1 VTDVKGSERPYSSP
15 LRAQQADAT
24 RRAVLGAAQEL
35 FIAQGYGAT
44 TLDQIA
50 ALAGVSKPTV
60 FSAVGNKQTVL
71 SAVRDVA
78 MAGDDEK
85 LSMVERPLAK
95 EIRQEP
101 DPYRAVELMA
111 DLFTGIDRRYARID
125 EVLRGAAH
133 SGEPGPREL
142 WNTSEE
148 QRLTGARIWA
158 TSLADKGPFRDG
170 VDVDAATDLLWLHMA
185 PDQYHRLVHVRGWS
199 DERFRHFLIDSL
211 TRLLLPPR
219 SDD

>member
-1 VTDVKGSERPYSSP
+1 VTDVKGFERPYSSP
-15 LRAQQADAT
+15 LRAQQAAAT
-24 RRAVLGAAQEL
+24 RRAVLDAAREL

-50 ALAGVSKPTV
+50 ARAGVSKPTV

-85 LSMVERPLAK
+85 LSMVQRPLA
-95 EIRQEP
+95 EQIRQEQ
-101 DPYRAVELMA
+101 DPYRAVELLA
-111 DLFTGIDRRYARID
+111 GLFTGVDRRYARID

-133 SGEPGPREL
+133 SGEPGLRQL
-142 WNTSEE
+142 WQTSED

-158 TSLADKGPFRDG
+158 TALAAKGRFRDG
-170 VDVDAATDLLWLHMA
+170 VDVDTATDLLWLHMA

-199 DERFRHFLIDSL
+199 DERFERCLIDSL

>member
-1 VTDVKGSERPYSSP
+1 MADVKASERTYSSP

-24 RRAVLGAAQEL
+24 RRAVLAAASEL

-50 ALAGVSKPTV
+50 ARAGVSKPTV

-85 LSMVERPLAK
+85 LSMVERPLA
-95 EIRQEP
+95 EQIREEP
-101 DPYRAVELMA
+101 DAPRAVELLA
-111 DLFTGIDRRYARID
+111 GLFTGIGRRYARID

-133 SGEPGPREL
+133 SGEPGLREL
-142 WNTSEE
+142 WQTSEE
-148 QRLTGARIWA
+148 QRLTGPRIWA
-158 TSLADKGPFRDG
+158 TALAGKGSFRDG
-170 VDVDAATDLLWLHMA
+170 VDVDTAADLLWLHMA
-185 PDQYHRLVHVRGWS
+185 PDQYQRLVHVRGWAAG
-199 DERFRHFLIDSL
+199 
-211 TRLLLPPR
+211 RLQRRWGDPPTP
-219 SDD
+219 

>member
-1 VTDVKGSERPYSSP
+1 MVDVKGSERSYSSP

-24 RRAVLGAAQEL
+24 RRAVLDAASEL
-35 FIAQGYGAT
+35 FVAQGYGAT

-50 ALAGVSKPTV
+50 ARAGVSKPTV

-71 SAVRDVA
+71 SAVRDIA
-78 MAGDDEK
+78 MAGDDER
-85 LSMVERPLAK
+85 LSMVERPLAE

-101 DPYRAVELMA
+101 DPHRAVELLA
-111 DLFTGIDRRYARID
+111 RLFTGVGRRYARID

-133 SGEPGPREL
+133 SGEPGLREL
-142 WNTSEE
+142 WQTSEE

-158 TSLADKGPFRDG
+158 TALAAKGSFRDD
-170 VDVDAATDLLWLHMA
+170 VDVHTATDLLWLHMA

-199 DERFRHFLIDSL
+199 DDRFQRWLIDTLS
-211 TRLLLPPR
+211 RQLLPSRPG
-219 SDD
+219 D

>member
-1 VTDVKGSERPYSSP
+1 MTDVKGPERTYSSP

-24 RRAVLGAAQEL
+24 RRAVLDAAREL

-50 ALAGVSKPTV
+50 ARAGVSKPTV

-78 MAGDDEK
+78 MAGDDKK
-85 LSMVERPLAK
+85 LSMVERPLAE
-95 EIRQEP
+95 EIRQER
-101 DPYRAVELMA
+101 DPHRAVELLA
-111 DLFTGIDRRYARID
+111 RLFTGVGRRYARID
-125 EVLRGAAH
+125 EILRGAAH
-133 SGEPGPREL
+133 SGEPGLREL
-142 WNTSEE
+142 WQTSED

-158 TSLADKGPFRDG
+158 TCLFDKGPFRDG
-170 VDVDAATDLLWLHMA
+170 MDVGTATDLLWLHMA
-185 PDQYHRLVHVRGWS
+185 PDVYHRLVHVRGWS
-199 DERFRHFLIDSL
+199 DDRFQRWLHDTLSL
-211 TRLLLPPR
+211 LLLPPQ

>member
-1 VTDVKGSERPYSSP
+1 MADVKGPERPYSSP

-24 RRAVLGAAQEL
+24 RRGVLDAARDL

-50 ALAGVSKPTV
+50 ARAGVSKPTV

-85 LSMVERPLAK
+85 LTMVERPLAEK
-95 EIRQEP
+95 IRQEP
-101 DPYRAVELMA
+101 DPHRAVELLA
-111 DLFTGIDRRYARID
+111 HLFTGVGRRYARID

-133 SGEPGPREL
+133 SGEPGLREL
-142 WNTSEE
+142 WQTSED

-170 VDVDAATDLLWLHMA
+170 MDVDTATDLLWLHMA
-185 PDQYHRLVHVRGWS
+185 PDLYHRLVHVRGWS
-199 DERFRHFLIDSL
+199 DDRFQRWLIDSL